1 MTLTMIGFGIGFVVG
16 SFLVLSVVCIHMAR
30 KHAETLASK
39 LLRPEVKMR

>member
-16 SFLVLSVVCIHMAR
+16 SFLVLSLVCIHMAR